1 MNFIQIKNASIL
13 FGQPPLLDNAQL
25 NIDAKERL
33 CIVGRNGSG
42 KSTML
47 QVISGEMKLDEGQRV
62 IAGHVNI
69 ARLAQDP
76 PANNDISLFDYVAE
90 GLAEDANVIK
100 LYHAQINKIM
110 EDHSEPALAELQRL
124 QELLDANDGWQLETR
139 ITNVLTQL
147 GLNGDVN
154 LQGLSGGWRRKAALA
169 RALVSQPDVLL
180 LDEPTNHLDIDMVK
194 WLEKTLLN
202 YNGAIVFIS
211 HDRAFIRSMATRIV
225 DIDRG
230 QVTSYPG
237 NYDTYLEQKAHDLEV
252 QETHNKEFDKK
263 LAKEEVWIRQ
273 GVKARRTRNEGRV
286 RALEALREEY
296 KARRNKLGTANII
309 TSGGGKSGKRV
320 FELSDVSY
328 GYGDSPIIKD
338 FDLLINRGDKIAF
351 IGGNGC
357 GKTTLIKILLG
368 QLEAQSGEV
377 FRGTNLE
384 VAYFDQ
390 HRNQLD
396 LNVSLIDAI
405 ADGKRE
411 IEVNGGSRH
420 VISYLQDYL
429 FAPERANAPVSTLSG
444 GEKNRLMLAK
454 LMLKPS
460 NLLILDEP
468 TNDLDVE
475 TLELLESLLV
485 EYTGT
490 VLLVSH
496 DREFIDNVVTSSL
509 YFESTNENSVGAVYE
524 DKSPRRITQFVG
536 GYQDVADWQAL
547 QLGKGK
553 LSKDKQGKKKT
564 GNDKLGAEQVPLT
577 KDNATN
583 VKCAQTSEVSDV
595 KTTHS
600 TTQTKAK
607 KLSYKEQRELDSLPL
622 ELERIET
629 DLSVV
634 QEQVSQADFYSK
646 DASETQPVLDR
657 LSVLEESLE
666 HTFTRW
672 EELESKQNN

>member
-1 MNFIQIKNASIL
+1 MNLIQIKNASIL

-25 NIDAKERL
+25 NIDLKERV

-47 QVISGEMKLDEGQRV
+47 QVISGEMKLDEGQRIV
-62 IAGHVNI
+62 AGHVNI

-76 PANNDISLFDYVAE
+76 PANNNITLFDYVAE

-100 LYHAQINKIM
+100 LYHAQINKIS
-110 EDHSEPALAELQRL
+110 EDHSESALAELQRL
-124 QELLDANDGWQLETR
+124 QELLDANNGWQLEQR

-154 LQGLSGGWRRKAALA
+154 LKGLSGGWRRKAALA

-237 NYDTYLEQKAHDLEV
+237 NYATYLEQKAHDLEV
-252 QETHNKEFDKK
+252 QETHQKEFDKK

-273 GVKARRTRNEGRV
+273 GIKARRTRNEGRV
-286 RALEALREEY
+286 RALKALREEY
-296 KARRNKLGTANII
+296 KARRNQLGTANII
-309 TSGGGKSGKRV
+309 TSTGGKSGKRV
-320 FELSDVSY
+320 FELSNVTY

-338 FDLLINRGDKIAF
+338 FNLLINRGEKIAF

-377 FRGTNLE
+377 FKGTNLE

-396 LNVSLIDAI
+396 LNQPLIDAI

-429 FAPERANAPVSTLSG
+429 FSPERVNAPVSTLSG

-460 NLLILDEP
+460 NLLVLDEP

-509 YFESTNENSVGAVYE
+509 YFESTSSDIAEAAYE

-547 QLGKGK
+547 QV
-553 LSKDKQGKKKT
+553 SKQKQRDKQVNASASSTTKVTNKQNSENSDTKT
-564 GNDKLGAEQVPLT
+564 
-577 KDNATN
+577 
-583 VKCAQTSEVSDV
+583 AQ
-595 KTTHS
+595 S
-600 TTQTKAK
+600 TTQKKVK
-607 KLSYKEQRELDSLPL
+607 KLSYKEQRELESLPL
-622 ELERIET
+622 TLEQIET
-629 DLSVV
+629 ELSAV
-634 QEQVSQADFYSK
+634 QAQVSNANFYSK
-646 DASETQPVLDR
+646 DASETQPVLDK
-657 LSVLEESLE
+657 LSALETSLE
-666 HTFTRW
+666 HTFSRW
-672 EELESKQNN
+672 EALELKQNN